1 MITRVERILW
11 WIVILGLV
19 FLTMSFMEVDYPID
33 LSYPVFTV
41 FILLVIVI
49 ILTRTMPLIKE
60 KFKKKIN

>member
-60 KFKKKIN
+60 KFKKNIN